1 MKWQVGVV
9 SCKLESMKFHSAE
22 VRQLALAALER
33 GEPRQVVSQLFEV
46 PVGTLDRWRRE
57 FRQTGK
63 NAPAPR
69 GHKRAA
75 FEAVDLPLLEAQLRA
90 APDATLEQQA
100 ALWRQ
105 NTGRPASR
113 SSVQR
118 ALKRLGPRGWTRKK
132 RVSGPVNVTKKPA
145 RNGGRTSGR

>member
-1 MKWQVGVV
+1 
-9 SCKLESMKFHSAE
+9 MKFHSAE

-33 GEPRQVVSQLFEV
+33 GEPRRVVSQLFEV
-46 PVGTLDRWRRE
+46 PLGTLDRWRRE

-75 FEAVDLPLLEAQLRA
+75 FAAADLPQLEAQLRA
-90 APDATLEQQA
+90 TPDATLEQHA
-100 ALWRQ
+100 TTWRQ
-105 NTGRPASR
+105 STQRNASR

-118 ALKRLGPRGWTRKK
+118 ALKRLGSRGWTRKK
-132 RVSGPVNVTKKPA
+132 RVCAPVSATKQPAKSGE
-145 RNGGRTSGR
+145 RTSGR